1 MGYVNNWKYFL
12 QSDLGINLG
21 NYEEAMVQD
30 TDAQGTGAQVE
41 REPDGPKQNIHQL
54 NLKRKQKL
62 GFRQPKC
69 LTPTLAS
76 LGE

>member
-30 TDAQGTGAQVE
+30 TGAQGTGAQLE
-41 REPDGPKQNIHQL
+41 REPDGRSQL
-54 NLKRKQKL
+54 LNFQLKLSNLFLQM
-62 GFRQPKC
+62 
-69 LTPTLAS
+69 S
-76 LGE
+76 LNAISDGSK